1 MEDLYLFF
9 SENCNYVVELGKE
22 CKFSLVGISGADI
35 NEGNPTLTLGT
46 YALTIHSNPFHI
58 ASSL

>member
-1 MEDLYLFF
+1 MEVLYLF